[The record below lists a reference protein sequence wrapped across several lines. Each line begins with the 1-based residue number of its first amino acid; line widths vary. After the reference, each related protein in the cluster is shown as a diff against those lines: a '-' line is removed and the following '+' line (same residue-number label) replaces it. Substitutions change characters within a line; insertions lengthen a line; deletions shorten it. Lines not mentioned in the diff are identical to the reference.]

1 MSLSVSS
8 SRRVA
13 GRPAAVLIT
22 GLLIVVGATMA
33 SASDEPSPPP
43 LDPSAS
49 PMVQASP
56 VTSPAASPAVA
67 MFPLPEIVAVIPP
80 DIPTVS
86 LEPTSEPSLEVGATI
101 PFTLEH
107 CGLLSP
113 VDVDGSLWQPVGG
126 VDAMAGPIDGDDEI
140 GELINATPGEL
151 SLVTDDLATFTTP
164 MASVIHLAR
173 APGALDYPLCM

>member
-1 MSLSVSS
+1 MSLSASNPRRMP
-8 SRRVA
+8 SRH
-13 GRPAAVLIT
+13 AALLVT
-22 GLLIVVGATMA
+22 CLLIVVGTTVVA
-33 SASDEPSPPP
+33 ASDEPSPPP

-56 VTSPAASPAVA
+56 AASPSASPAVA
-67 MFPLPEIVAVIPP
+67 TFPLPEIVAVIPP

-126 VDAMAGPIDGDDEI
+126 VDAMAGPIDSDDEI
-140 GELINATPGEL
+140 GR
-151 SLVTDDLATFTTP
+151 
-164 MASVIHLAR
+164 ASCRERV
-173 APGALDYPLCM
+173 